1 MVMVDWM
8 LKIND
13 LFLTHVV
20 TLSLFLTHTQAHTHM
35 CTQAHTHACKHTHT
49 RASTHTCVRKH
60 THTHTKTLT
69 SLMVVGNPF
78 ILIQNFFFGAC
89 HNINQIHQGNREKK
103 WQRNFL
109 YHWFMN
115 AVWYTGRQTSLV
127 TMCLHIY
134 AKHHWTTHKLQHS
147 KQYIRIVLSVVL
159 KCNCTKSTKI

>member
-1 MVMVDWM
+1 M
-8 LKIND
+8 IY
-13 LFLTHVV
+13 FLHMSS
-20 TLSLFLTHTQAHTHM
+20 LSLSFSHTHKHTHTCARKHTHMRTQAHTH
-35 CTQAHTHACKHTHT
+35 TH
-49 RASTHTCVRKH
+49 
-60 THTHTKTLT
+60 KTLT